1 MNDHYETLGV
11 EPTASQ
17 DEIKRAYRKRA
28 RETHPD
34 HGGDTAKAA
43 QVNGAYLV
51 LSDPAKREKY
61 DRTGQDEAP
70 SDTLGQAIA
79 VAMGAFDKAIAQAG
93 ERFQLANLIE
103 EAKRYLDHDRQQGET
118 ATASLRHAV
127 KRTGK
132 ILRRLK
138 FKGTGQNFMARQ
150 LEEAIRRQE
159 ADIAG
164 NEHRLA
170 IIARA
175 RLMLDDYDY
184 LMDAPAPPPPGAAAY
199 AHWPYAATGNPHM
212 MGWDLGRPSY

>member
-34 HGGDTAKAA
+34 HGKG
-43 QVNGAYLV
+43 
-51 LSDPAKREKY
+51 
-61 DRTGQDEAP
+61 RTGQDEAP
-70 SDTLGQAIA
+70 GDTLGSAIA

-93 ERFQLANLIE
+93 ERFQLASLIE

-184 LMDAPAPPPPGAAAY
+184 LMDAPAPPPPMLIGLT
-199 AHWPYAATGNPHM
+199 PRPAT
-212 MGWDLGRPSY
+212 RT

>member
-1 MNDHYETLGV
+1 MTTHYDTLGV
-11 EPTASQ
+11 EPTASP

-34 HGGDTAKAA
+34 HGGDTAEAA

-70 SDTLGQAIA
+70 GDTLGQAIA
-79 VAMGAFDKAIAQAG
+79 VAMGAFDKAIAAAG
-93 ERFQLANLIE
+93 DHFQLANLIVD
-103 EAKRYLDHDRQQGET
+103 AKRYLDHERQQGMT
-118 ATASLRHAV
+118 ATASLRQAA

-138 FKGTGQNFMARQ
+138 FKGSGQNFMARQ
-150 LEEAIRRQE
+150 LEEAMRRQE

-164 NEHRLA
+164 NENRLA

-175 RLMLDDYDY
+175 RLILDDYDY
-184 LMDAPAPPPPGAAAY
+184 QMDAPPMAARPF
-199 AHWPYAATGNPHM
+199 HPTSTGGFT
-212 MGWDLGRPSY
+212 MGWDLGRPTY